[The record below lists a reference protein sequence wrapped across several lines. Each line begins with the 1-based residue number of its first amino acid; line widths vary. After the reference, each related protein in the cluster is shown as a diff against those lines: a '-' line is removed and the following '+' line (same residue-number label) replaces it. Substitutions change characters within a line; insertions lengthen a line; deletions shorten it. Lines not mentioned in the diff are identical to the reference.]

1 MFLLLLSFRFIYDV
15 HSLLSVS
22 VSVLARSS
30 VRQGVSIVVV
40 VVVVVVAPAPVV
52 LLWLLM
58 VALVT
63 FYGIYYRRRGSA
75 QVYEFISSVS
85 PLPPFS
91 WRAAASR
98 TRLFIVLFSAAPTR
112 TRTGAAAQSNRSAT

>member
-30 VRQGVSIVVV
+30 VRQGVSIVV

-91 WRAAASR
+91 PPPPPP
-98 TRLFIVLFSAAPTR
+98 LPPPPLFSLI
-112 TRTGAAAQSNRSAT
+112 Q

>member
-30 VRQGVSIVVV
+30 VRQGVSIVVVVV

-91 WRAAASR
+91 PPPP
-98 TRLFIVLFSAAPTR
+98 LPPPPPPLFSLI
-112 TRTGAAAQSNRSAT
+112 Q